1 MKDCNFFRKDT
12 KEVMNL
18 NIRRH
23 IINKITLKNLNI
35 DPCIYFLGTDAEIEE
50 AERKERMQAEK
61 IKDIIFSD
69 NFQGLSC
76 RNDLDQELILTYSIR
91 QGVLFQLTYID
102 RDGVPAMHENY
113 IKTSENHVDECIE
126 PKENLLKK
134 FVSMTLEKDI
144 ILSVDC

>member
-1 MKDCNFFRKDT
+1 M
-12 KEVMNL
+12 
-18 NIRRH
+18 
-23 IINKITLKNLNI
+23 NKITLKSLNI

-61 IKDIIFSD
+61 IESIIFSD

-76 RNDLDQELILTYSIR
+76 WNTLGQELILTYSIR

-102 RDGVPAMHENY
+102 RDGVPVMHENY
-113 IKTSENHVDECIE
+113 IKTSKNHVNECIE
-126 PKENLLKK
+126 PRENLIKK
-134 FVSMTLEKDI
+134 LVNMTLEHEI